1 MKEKVR
7 KKKIQNKFLSLWV
20 VLIFSSIHFVNLK
33 ILINQKKLQLLNVMW
48 HSYSCSTVQQNFENL
63 VVITM
68 CCQNERGN
76 IRSKGRS
83 GPIYVLPAL
92 RSLKKLPWKHH
103 NIKRF
108 LDVVNYCLISYQGVG
123 HSLAKCMK
131 LRIIRIFC
139 IKKWLFYYR
148 IKKPFVQNENITW
161 RSVLQK

>member
-1 MKEKVR
+1 MGCFD
-7 KKKIQNKFLSLWV
+7 IFLYTFFFTLKSL
-20 VLIFSSIHFVNLK
+20 LTE
-33 ILINQKKLQLLNVMW
+33 KKLQLLNVMW
-48 HSYSCSTVQQNFENL
+48 HRYSCSTVQQNFENL

-68 CCQNERGN
+68 CCQNKRGN

-92 RSLKKLPWKHH
+92 RLLKKLPWKHH

-108 LDVVNYCLISYQGVG
+108 LDVVNYYLISYQGVG

-139 IKKWLFYYR
+139 IKKWLF
-148 IKKPFVQNENITW
+148 IVE
-161 RSVLQK
+161 